1 MLQKAQFSKN
11 CEHTFLHS
19 FYVMNN
25 LKENCILGIDF
36 LSQNNAKI
44 NTKNKQLNYD
54 QAAAEQ
60 ILETD
65 CPIYSLTIGDD
76 QTEIPLTAYDRPYNI
91 IRRREVK
98 IPDEL
103 VTTESTYQSPVVVNQ
118 MSPNYRRIAIIP
130 DTYEEGAITANDL
143 LDLLPFKQFI
153 INDDEELVSTVPV
166 GEFDL
171 NHLEPDKRR
180 IVIRQLHEFE
190 QKNLFSN
197 KEGDLGLAID
207 VKHFIN
213 TGDNPPVSMRSRR
226 TPEALKS
233 KVWEQLRGMLAKN
246 VIRISSSPYAAGIVM
261 ALKKDGTL
269 RLCIDYR
276 LLNKIT
282 IKDKFPLPR
291 IDDTIDAL
299 YGARYFS
306 TLDLLS
312 GYWQIEINE
321 ADKHKTA
328 FICELGLFEFNRMPF
343 GLTNSPSTFQRAMN
357 NIFKNELYK
366 FVLVYLDDIIIYS
379 KTFDDHLIHLRN
391 VFELLLSAGLR
402 LNRTKCEFFKNK
414 IDYLGY
420 IVSIDG
426 IAPNTKKMESI
437 TSYPEPTNQKGLGSF

>member
-1 MLQKAQFSKN
+1 
-11 CEHTFLHS
+11 
-19 FYVMNN
+19 
-25 LKENCILGIDF
+25 
-36 LSQNNAKI
+36 
-44 NTKNKQLNYD
+44 
-54 QAAAEQ
+54 
-60 ILETD
+60 
-65 CPIYSLTIGDD
+65 
-76 QTEIPLTAYDRPYNI
+76 
-91 IRRREVK
+91 
-98 IPDEL
+98 
-103 VTTESTYQSPVVVNQ
+103 
-118 MSPNYRRIAIIP
+118 
-130 DTYEEGAITANDL
+130 
-143 LDLLPFKQFI
+143 LPFQQFT
-153 INDDEELVSTVPV
+153 INNSNEIVSTVPV
-166 GEFDL
+166 SEFNL
-171 NHLEPDKRR
+171 NHLEPDKRH
-180 IVIRQLHEFE
+180 IVMQQLYEFE
-190 QKNLFSN
+190 HNNLFSN
-197 KEGDLGLAID
+197 KEGNLGLAVD

-213 TGDNPPVSMRSRR
+213 TEDNPPVSMRTRR

-233 KVWEQLRGMLAKN
+233 TVWETLRNMLAIE

-328 FICELGLFEFNRMPF
+328 FICEPGLFEFNRMPF
-343 GLTNSPSTFQRAMN
+343 GLTNAPSTFQRAMN
-357 NIFKNELYK
+357 SIFKDELYK

-379 KTFDDHLIHLRN
+379 KTFNDHLIHLRK
-391 VFELLLSAGLR
+391 VFELLQSAGLR

-420 IVSIDG
+420 IVS
-426 IAPNTKKMESI
+426 E
-437 TSYPEPTNQKGLGSF
+437 E